1 MSDWMIPT
9 LAPEEETS
17 CLEIRLFG
25 PMAVRIGPCP
35 LPRLRSRKGLWLLA
49 LLASRAGRHVER
61 DWLAGTLWP
70 DCSQADSRRSIRQ
83 SLHDLR
89 LALGPEAG
97 RLTGEAPQRLRLDVC
112 GAFVDV
118 LAFDAAHTRGDLD
131 SLEVAVRLYHGP
143 FLEDCTEAWSLE
155 ERRQREQ
162 IYLESLERLAAAATA
177 SREYAA
183 AASWLRLAVGAD
195 PYREEL
201 QRALMEALAGGVN
214 PVGALLAYR
223 QFRALLW
230 RVVAAGPSVG

>member
-1 MSDWMIPT
+1 M
-9 LAPEEETS
+9 EVCVGGE
-17 CLEIRLFG
+17 
-25 PMAVRIGPCP
+25 P

-49 LLASRAGRHVER
+49 LLALRAGRDVER

-70 DCSQADSRRSIRQ
+70 DCSQPDSRRSLRQ

-97 RLTGEAPQRLRLDVC
+97 RLTGEAPQMLRLDVG

-131 SLEVAVRLYHGP
+131 SLEVAVRLYRGP
-143 FLEDCTEAWSLE
+143 FLEGCTEAWSLE

-162 IYLESLERLAAAATA
+162 AYLAALERLAAAATA
-177 SREYAA
+177 RRDYA

-201 QRALMEALAGGVN
+201 QRGLMEALAGGDN
-214 PVGALLAYR
+214 PVGAILAYR
-223 QFRALLW
+223 QFRSLLW
-230 RVVAAGPSVG
+230 R